1 MPARARHPQP
11 LPGAIPAPTEPT
23 TDDRELISVTV
34 DEAPASPAVLASDA
48 SLADVVEVLNRLCVA
63 VNTIGL
69 QQQWVT
75 DTIGQ
80 MHGLVTSMV
89 AGGNPIATL
98 GKLLGGRR

>member
-23 TDDRELISVTV
+23 TDDVAV